1 MTDDLPIVLLHGSA
15 TGSHSWAAVR
25 MGLEAR
31 GARAL
36 APDMLGYGRSPT
48 PSEAWQPKDEV
59 SHLRGWL
66 DMQGVGAFHL
76 VTHSL
81 GAFFG
86 LHLRLAVGSRVAR
99 LTLIDP
105 VVVSVLRV
113 PGEEDAL
120 REGQTLCDR
129 FMRAWPDHGAAACL
143 LVEHWSGAGA
153 WNALGEKGR
162 ALVTRLAPRLRLEMT
177 ASAADRTTLAEFTS
191 TAVPTLVLVGER
203 TSAAPRSVSRLLA
216 GAFDARTVVVPG
228 AAHMIPLTHPAAVVE
243 AIHADMV
250 AS

>member
-25 MGLEAR
+25 TGLEAH
-31 GARAL
+31 GAMVVV
-36 APDMLGYGRSPT
+36 PDMLGYGRSPT
-48 PSEAWQPKDEV
+48 PSEAWQLKDEV
-59 SHLRGWL
+59 AHLRGLL

-76 VTHSL
+76 VTHSI

-86 LHLRLAVGSRVAR
+86 LHLRLAIGSRVAR
-99 LTLIDP
+99 LTLVDP

-120 REGQTLCDR
+120 REVQTLCDQ
-129 FMRAWPDHGAAACL
+129 FMRALPDHDAAACL

-177 ASAADRTTLAEFTS
+177 VSAADRTTLAELTS
-191 TAVPTLVLVGER
+191 SAVPTSVLVGER

-216 GAFDARTVVVPG
+216 GAFDARSVVVPG